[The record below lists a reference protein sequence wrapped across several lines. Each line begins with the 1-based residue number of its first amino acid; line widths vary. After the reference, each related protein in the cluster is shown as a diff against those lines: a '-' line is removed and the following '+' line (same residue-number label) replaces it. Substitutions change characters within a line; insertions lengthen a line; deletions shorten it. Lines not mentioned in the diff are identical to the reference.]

1 MKLMVVVL
9 AVLAMSAQAVNL
21 EHRAQA
27 VRGSSFGQDV
37 LAELQSKMDAGAP
50 IEELISIIDE
60 IATRLSEAQTA
71 DDAQNAA
78 HREQCKTDIEAQ
90 QAEIERINGTV
101 NDLKAAIAT
110 KKSNI
115 AAKKGEIAGLEEDIK
130 NDKADI
136 AATIER
142 ITAANNTR
150 KEAIATYNK
159 RTNDTALCLE
169 AIDDILA
176 LDLETLAAGQD
187 NTKADFEQHDFES
200 AAMLEKLASKVE
212 GNAKSLVQIAQV
224 SAATL
229 GGDVDDLK
237 QMLVDLKEKLG
248 EYQVELDEGEKQNK
262 ADYEALLAAEQAE
275 LAKNRASLAEHQSQL
290 ATAEGELAAME
301 EALKQLETNL
311 KAAEAALDAALATKA
326 ATEKRCADLND
337 AYAARTAERKE
348 EDETLV
354 AIKKIIED
362 KLSKSASHVLDRV
375 DEVTVEE
382 PEAAPEAAAER

>member
-169 AIDDILA
+169 AIDDILD

-382 PEAAPEAAAER
+382 PAASPEAAAER